1 MENLFLFIINIE
13 KKTNNVYNTIEQMK
27 KMGGMEQYMATKNKN
42 VWILLLFILCG
53 LVLGGFLGE
62 LASKVDFLWWVSYGE
77 EFGLSTPVT
86 LDLNII
92 KLTIGCMFKINISSI
107 IGLILAI
114 YIYRKV

>member
-1 MENLFLFIINIE
+1 MKIKEIPQSERPYE
-13 KKTNNVYNTIEQMK
+13 KLEM
-27 KMGGMEQYMATKNKN
+27 
-42 VWILLLFILCG
+42 
-53 LVLGGFLGE
+53 
-62 LASKVDFLWWVSYGE
+62 YGE